1 MLDDFRLRVFETLC
15 RTLSF
20 TAAAREL
27 GISQPAISL
36 NIAELEKQLGVTL
49 FDRAGGR
56 VSLSEKG
63 EIFRQYSSQIL
74 HWYDAANK
82 AFSEDIESPAKITL
96 EGGRTVQIWSFGDDI
111 HLKLKDD

>member
-1 MLDDFRLRVFETLC
+1 MLDDFRLRVFETMC

-36 NIAELEKQLGVTL
+36 NIAELEKQLGATL
-49 FDRAGGR
+49 FERVGGK

-63 EIFRQYSSQIL
+63 EIFHRYSSQIL

-82 AFSEDIESPAKITL
+82 AFSEDRETPAEITL
-96 EGGRTVQIWSFGDDI
+96 ENGRTVQIWSFGDDI
-111 HLKLKDD
+111 HLKLKDE